1 MKSQTLPSFWKRYR
15 NLPAAVR
22 QAARAAYR
30 QFLDNPSHPSLRFHR
45 LFNDPRFWSVR
56 ISQNHRAVG
65 ILQGDTITWVWVG
78 DHKAFDRAF
87 PR

>member
-1 MKSQTLPSFWKRYR
+1 MKSQTLPSFWKLYR
-15 NLPAAVR
+15 KLPPAVR
-22 QAARAAYR
+22 AGARLAYR
-30 QFLDNPSHPSLRFHR
+30 QFSADPSHPSLRFHR
-45 LFNDPRFWSVR
+45 LFNDPHFWSVR
-56 ISQNHRAVG
+56 ISKNHRAVG